1 MFKDINKNKNQ
12 DVDILLIGRIA
23 TNIADSLFYITIL
36 WYFKTTFHSPVAL
49 SLIFIADSTIDMCA
63 FLFGPLIDRVYIKK
77 LLKSVTIGQTCLS
90 LVVTLLFYFEDCNQI
105 VLVLLL
111 LTYVSSTIGSTLIYP
126 AEEKILPL
134 IVNKDKLSNVNGL
147 FQLTYRILDLFL
159 DALATLLITY
169 LSLSA
174 TMIISAFVFATALCF
189 YTKLYLPKDLIVAE
203 KDEKY
208 FTGKYLHDLL
218 KGWQVLK
225 NEGQILLL
233 IIPLAVT
240 NLFYGI
246 ASVGMPYFASQYL
259 TKSAISYGGLEL
271 FSSIGGLLGSLII
284 SKIGILK
291 QKLERIVVICL
302 GLAGISVILETMIAN
317 SIPILILVF
326 ALSSAFWISIMN
338 INFEVLIQESFN
350 PHILGRI
357 ETINSSIINCMI
369 PIGSFLGGI
378 IVQRVSAS
386 FAISLQGIAEVITA
400 VFYLLVFNKK
410 RRL

>member
-1 MFKDINKNKNQ
+1 MFKDINKNKKQN
-12 DVDILLIGRIA
+12 VNVLLIGRIA
-23 TNIADSLFYITIL
+23 TNIADSLFYMTIL

-134 IVNKDKLSNVNGL
+134 IVNRDKLSNVNGL

-169 LSLSA
+169 LSLGA

-203 KDEKY
+203 KDKKY
-208 FTGKYLHDLL
+208 FTGKYLRDLL

-259 TKSAISYGGLEL
+259 TKSAISYGGVEL

-317 SIPILILVF
+317 SIPMLILVF
-326 ALSSAFWISIMN
+326 TLSSAFWISIMN

-378 IVQRVSAS
+378 IVQRVNAS

-410 RRL
+410 S

>member
-1 MFKDINKNKNQ
+1 
-12 DVDILLIGRIA
+12 
-23 TNIADSLFYITIL
+23 
-36 WYFKTTFHSPVAL
+36 
-49 SLIFIADSTIDMCA
+49 
-63 FLFGPLIDRVYIKK
+63 
-77 LLKSVTIGQTCLS
+77 
-90 LVVTLLFYFEDCNQI
+90 
-105 VLVLLL
+105 
-111 LTYVSSTIGSTLIYP
+111 VSSTIGSTLIYP

-134 IVNKDKLSNVNGL
+134 IVNRDKLSNVNGL

-174 TMIISAFVFATALCF
+174 TMIISAFVFATAFCF

-208 FTGKYLHDLL
+208 FTGKYLRDLL

-259 TKSAISYGGLEL
+259 TKSAISYGGVEL

-317 SIPILILVF
+317 SIPMLILVF
-326 ALSSAFWISIMN
+326 ALSSTFWISIMN

-350 PHILGRI
+350 LHILVRI

-369 PIGSFLGGI
+369 PIDSFLGGI
-378 IVQRVSAS
+378 IVQRVSAI

-410 RRL
+410 S

>member
-1 MFKDINKNKNQ
+1 MFKDINKNKKQN
-12 DVDILLIGRIA
+12 VNVLLIGRIA
-23 TNIADSLFYITIL
+23 TNIADSLFYMTIL

-77 LLKSVTIGQTCLS
+77 LVKSVTIGQTCLS

-134 IVNKDKLSNVNGL
+134 IVNRDKLSNVNGL

-169 LSLSA
+169 LSLGA

-203 KDEKY
+203 KDKKY
-208 FTGKYLHDLL
+208 FTGKYLRDLL

-259 TKSAISYGGLEL
+259 TKSAISYGGVEL

-291 QKLERIVVICL
+291 QKLEHIVVICL

-317 SIPILILVF
+317 SIPMLILVF
-326 ALSSAFWISIMN
+326 VLSSAFWISIMN

-410 RRL
+410 S

>member
-36 WYFKTTFHSPVAL
+36 WYFKTTFHSPMIL
-49 SLIFIADSTIDMCA
+49 SLVFIVDSAIDMCA
-63 FLFGPLIDRVYIKK
+63 FIFGPLIDRVYIKK
-77 LLKSVTIGQTCLS
+77 LLKSVTIGQTILS
-90 LVVTLLFYFEDCNQI
+90 VFATILFYLTKWKQLALI
-105 VLVLLL
+105 LLL
-111 LTYVSSTIGSTLIYP
+111 LTYVLSTIGSTLIYP
-126 AEEKILPL
+126 AEEKILPA
-134 IVNKDKLSNVNGL
+134 IVSKDELTKVNSL
-147 FQLTYRILDLFL
+147 FQLAYRILDLFL
-159 DALATLLITY
+159 DALATLIVTFF
-169 LSLSA
+169 SLSKA
-174 TMIISAFVFATALCF
+174 MIISAFIFAIALCF
-189 YTKLYLPKDLIVAE
+189 YAKLYLPKNLIVYE
-203 KDEKY
+203 KDNDY

-225 NEGQILLL
+225 NEGQVLLL

-291 QKLERIVVICL
+291 QKLERIVGICL
-302 GLAGISVILETMIAN
+302 GFAGISVILETMIAN
-317 SIPILILVF
+317 SIPMLILVF

-410 RRL
+410 S

>member
-111 LTYVSSTIGSTLIYP
+111 LTYVSSTIGSTLTYP

-174 TMIISAFVFATALCF
+174 TMIISIFVFATALCF
-189 YTKLYLPKDLIVAE
+189 YTKLHLPKDLIVAE

-317 SIPILILVF
+317 SIPMLILVF

-410 RRL
+410 S

>member
-1 MFKDINKNKNQ
+1 MFKDINKNKKQN
-12 DVDILLIGRIA
+12 VNVLLIGRIA
-23 TNIADSLFYITIL
+23 TNIADSLFYMTIL

-77 LLKSVTIGQTCLS
+77 LVKSVIIGQTCLS

-134 IVNKDKLSNVNGL
+134 IVNRDKLSNVNGL

-169 LSLSA
+169 LSLGA

-189 YTKLYLPKDLIVAE
+189 YTKLHLPKDLIVAE

-317 SIPILILVF
+317 SIPMLILVF

-410 RRL
+410 S

>member
-174 TMIISAFVFATALCF
+174 TMISAFVFATALCF

-410 RRL
+410 S

>member
-1 MFKDINKNKNQ
+1 MFKDINKNKKQN
-12 DVDILLIGRIA
+12 VNVLLIGRIA
-23 TNIADSLFYITIL
+23 TNIADSLFYMTIL

-134 IVNKDKLSNVNGL
+134 IVNRDKLSNVNGL

-169 LSLSA
+169 LSLGA

-203 KDEKY
+203 KDKKY
-208 FTGKYLHDLL
+208 FTGKYLRDLL

-259 TKSAISYGGLEL
+259 TKSAISYGGVEL

-317 SIPILILVF
+317 SIPMLILVF

-410 RRL
+410 S

>member
-174 TMIISAFVFATALCF
+174 TMIISIFVFATALCF
-189 YTKLYLPKDLIVAE
+189 YTKLHLPKDLIVAE

-317 SIPILILVF
+317 SIPMLILVF

-410 RRL
+410 S

>member
-169 LSLSA
+169 LSLSV

-410 RRL
+410 S